1 MLSQQ
6 SSALRRRI
14 TNYQAVY
21 HRPPVVTTSGG
32 GQGVVVPSKGLGRR
46 LVNVR
51 PVQELPALMKGER
64 AMSEK
69 RVPPSPDI
77 ESITIK
83 DGRQAELFV
92 CAGVEA
98 CWFGN
103 KSTY

>member
-1 MLSQQ
+1 
-6 SSALRRRI
+6 
-14 TNYQAVY
+14 
-21 HRPPVVTTSGG
+21 
-32 GQGVVVPSKGLGRR
+32 
-46 LVNVR
+46 
-51 PVQELPALMKGER
+51 
-64 AMSEK
+64 MSEK

>member
-32 GQGVVVPSKGLGRR
+32 GHGTRCTQKGIGPEAGECVDCWEATMLI
-46 LVNVR
+46 
-51 PVQELPALMKGER
+51 KGER

-69 RVPPSPDI
+69 RVPHSPDI

-98 CWFGN
+98 CWFGK